1 MNARPER
8 RERRAQD
15 RARRHTR
22 YFLDWARAAAPVRLG
37 AEVDMTGV
45 EAHRAAARAAGVPC
59 SVVSYL
65 LYAAG
70 RVLARHPE
78 ANAAAVGG
86 LFPRTVRFDRIHAK
100 LAIDSGPGSQR
111 RVHTAVLPDIDRL
124 SLAELQRLVEHHRDD
139 HSAGN
144 ADAARLLARLPAPV
158 GRLAFRAAMARSS
171 RRPALLGT
179 VAVSSLGHR
188 RVDTFDAFGG
198 TAVTLTAGRI
208 APRPTPVLRLGLTFD
223 HRVIDGA
230 AAADVLDEIV
240 HLLEACDAALP
251 GGWDDPRLRL
261 GDGPADPPDRT
272 GGAVAPVRQGV
283 P

>member
-1 MNARPER
+1 MSR
-8 RERRAQD
+8 RD

-22 YFLDWARAAAPVRLG
+22 YFLDWARSAAPVHLG
-37 AEVDMTGV
+37 AEVDMRGV
-45 EAHRAAARAAGVPC
+45 EAHRAAARAAGSPT

-78 ANAAAVGG
+78 ANAVAVGRV
-86 LFPRTVRFDRIHAK
+86 FPRTVRFDRVHAK
-100 LAIDSGPGSQR
+100 LAVDTGGGPAGGTGGER
-111 RVHTAVLPDIDRL
+111 RVHTAVLHDVDRL
-124 SLAELQRLVEHHRDD
+124 PLAELQRLVEHHRDD
-139 HSAGN
+139 HTDGS

-158 GRLAFRAAMARSS
+158 GRLAFRAAMARTS
-171 RRPALLGT
+171 RRPELLGT

-208 APRPTPVLRLGLTFD
+208 KQHPTPVLRLGLTFD

-230 AAADVLDEIV
+230 AAADVLDELV

-261 GDGPADPPDRT
+261 GDGPADPPDRS
-272 GGAVAPVRQGV
+272 GGALAPVRQGL

>member
-1 MNARPER
+1 VSR
-8 RERRAQD
+8 QD

-22 YFLDWARAAAPVRLG
+22 YFLDWARSASPVHLG
-37 AEVDMTGV
+37 TEVDMSGV
-45 EAHRAAARAAGVPC
+45 EAHRAAARAEGTPR

-78 ANAAAVGG
+78 ANAAAVGR
-86 LFPRTVRFDRIHAK
+86 LFPRTVRFDRVHAK
-100 LAIDSGPGSQR
+100 LAIDTGAGKER
-111 RVHTAVLPDIDRL
+111 RVHTAVLHDVDRL
-124 SLAELQRLVEHHRDD
+124 SLAELQRLVERHRDD
-139 HSAGN
+139 HADGN
-144 ADAARLLARLPAPV
+144 AEAARLLARLPAPV
-158 GRLAFRAAMARSS
+158 GRLAFRAAMARTSL
-171 RRPALLGT
+171 RPELLGT

-208 APRPTPVLRLGLTFD
+208 TPRPSPVLRLGLTFD

-230 AAADVLDEIV
+230 AAADVLDELV
-240 HLLEACDAALP
+240 LLLEACDAALP

-272 GGAVAPVRQGV
+272 GGALAPVRQGL